1 MKYIKI
7 LFICVFKIYNL
18 FQFQSPVAITPNI
31 TSSAGAAVTTT
42 QTATKLIQ
50 IRPQTQGL

>member
-1 MKYIKI
+1 M
-7 LFICVFKIYNL
+7 YNL